1 MKKKISQEL
10 ELNVDESS
18 FHGWKDIEIKRF
30 EHKRQQLFGDDI
42 KRPQGG
48 TSEKSEEVRYN
59 IYLYVYNIIYLYIYL
74 LQKLKH

>member
-1 MKKKISQEL
+1 MKKIISQEL

-42 KRPQGG
+42 ARPQGG
-48 TSEKSEEVRYN
+48 ASEKSEEVKYN
-59 IYLYVYNIIYLYIYL
+59 IYVYVYNIIYLYIYIT
-74 LQKLKH
+74 KT

>member
-1 MKKKISQEL
+1 MKINIVILFKDM

-42 KRPQGG
+42 KRAQGS

-59 IYLYVYNIIYLYIYL
+59 IYLYVYNII
-74 LQKLKH
+74 